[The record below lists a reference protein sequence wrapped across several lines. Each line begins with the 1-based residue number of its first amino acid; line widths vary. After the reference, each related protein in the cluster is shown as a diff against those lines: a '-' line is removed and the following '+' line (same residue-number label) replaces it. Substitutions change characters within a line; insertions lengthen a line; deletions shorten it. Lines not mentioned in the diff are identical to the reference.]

1 MGGIFLLRKIELII
15 FLLIIA
21 GFVILNKNL
30 GEMASAEQVK
40 IVKKTVVI
48 DPGHGGGDPGKV
60 GVNGAKEKEINL
72 QIAKNLKMLLEE
84 RGFSVVMT
92 REKDE
97 MLEGDKKED
106 MKKRV
111 EIINE
116 TKPDIAVSIH
126 QNSFTDEAVHG
137 AQTFYYSGS
146 EEGKQYAQVIQN
158 ALLKVDE
165 SNHREAKANDNY
177 YLLLRTEVPT
187 VIVECGFLSNK
198 EEAQKLSNNQYQEEI
213 SKVIVDGIESCFGN

>member
-1 MGGIFLLRKIELII
+1 MFLPIC
-15 FLLIIA
+15 
-21 GFVILNKNL
+21 
-30 GEMASAEQVK
+30 
-40 IVKKTVVI
+40 
-48 DPGHGGGDPGKV
+48 
-60 GVNGAKEKEINL
+60 
-72 QIAKNLKMLLEE
+72 
-84 RGFSVVMT
+84 
-92 REKDE
+92 
-97 MLEGDKKED
+97 KED

-198 EEAQKLSNNQYQEEI
+198 EEAEKLSDNQYQEEI

>member
-1 MGGIFLLRKIELII
+1 MLRKIELVIV
-15 FLLIIA
+15 LLIIA

-30 GEMASAEQVK
+30 GEMASADQVETIKK
-40 IVKKTVVI
+40 IVVI

-60 GVNGAKEKEINL
+60 GVTGAEEKEINL
-72 QIAKNLKMLLEE
+72 QIATKMKKLLEE

-111 EIINE
+111 NIINE
-116 TKPDIAVSIH
+116 VKPDIAVSIH
-126 QNSFTDEAVHG
+126 QNSFTDATVYG
-137 AQTFYYSGS
+137 AQTFYYSES

-158 ALLKVDE
+158 ALLEIDE
-165 SNHREAKANDNY
+165 SNHRKAKANDNY
-177 YLLLRTEVPT
+177 YLLLRTKVPT

-198 EEAQKLSNNQYQEEI
+198 EEAEKLSDNHYQEEI